1 MEVLG
6 TGRDD
11 LSRRIERNT
20 LKIGLPVLE
29 GMCPQDR
36 YWRRNRPD

>member
-11 LSRRIERNT
+11 FSRRIEGNA
-20 LKIGLPVLE
+20 LKTGLPVPE
-29 GMCPQDR
+29 GMRPQDR
-36 YWRRNRPD
+36 Y